1 MSFFKKAL
9 ASFGVGAAKVDTI
22 LDRSNVRVGD
32 TITGRVE
39 IVGGDVAQTIDAI
52 SLVLY
57 TSYTKELNDTKYE
70 EDVVLEK
77 LRISDAF
84 TVEAGEK
91 KSLPFSFE
99 LPYETPITMG
109 KTRVWVHTGLDIAM
123 AIDPTDKDYI
133 SVEPTP
139 LATEILNAVQALGF
153 RLREVECEAAA
164 PVYRNRYPFAQEFE
178 FVPTSGQFRGKLDE
192 FEVMFLSQSA
202 HSAEL
207 LLQIDRKV
215 RGLSS
220 LFAEALDLDESFV
233 RLTITTADV
242 PQLQQKLSHIIQ
254 RHV

>member
-70 EDVVLEK
+70 EDFILESV
-77 LRISDAF
+77 RVSEPF
-84 TVEAGEK
+84 TIQAGEK
-91 KSLPFSFE
+91 KLLPFSFS

-123 AIDPTDKDYI
+123 AIDPTDKDYV

-139 LATEILNAVQALGF
+139 LATDILNAVQRLGF

-164 PVYRNRYPFAQEFE
+164 PRYRKRYPFVQEFE
-178 FVPTSGQFRGKLDE
+178 FVPTSGAFRGQLDE
-192 FEVMFLSQSA
+192 FEVLFLSQSA

-215 RGLSS
+215 RGLGS

-233 RLTITTADV
+233 RVTITSADV
-242 PQLQQKLSHIIQ
+242 PTLEQKLTQLLRAHL
-254 RHV
+254 